1 MLSGAQGSG
10 IVMTELF
17 SLFRRKILL
26 FGLVEVLLHLFND
39 VFGFVMILDFEVCR
53 RLCHLIGM
61 SAVRA
66 ELPLL
71 EPVHVRERSASTR
84 TADDEVHDI
93 WELCV
98 GLIKIYRQPSVII
111 FA

>member
-10 IVMTELF
+10 IVMPELF

-39 VFGFVMILDFEVCR
+39 MLSFVVILDFEIRR

-71 EPVHVRERSASTR
+71 EPVHVREGPASPR
-84 TADDEVHDI
+84 AADNKVHDI
-93 WELCV
+93 WVLCAV
-98 GLIKIYRQPSVII
+98 S
-111 FA
+111 